1 MSLESN
7 QRMPAKLY
15 IISSLLLALFYFK
28 GPALL
33 SNEKCHLPPPNLC
46 SIQTTQTMRGMKGI
60 FRSFSYN
67 N

>member
-1 MSLESN
+1 MPLESN
-7 QRMPAKLY
+7 QSMPAKFY
-15 IISSLLLALFYFK
+15 IIFSLLLALFYLK

-46 SIQTTQTMRGMKGI
+46 SIQTTQTVWGMKGI